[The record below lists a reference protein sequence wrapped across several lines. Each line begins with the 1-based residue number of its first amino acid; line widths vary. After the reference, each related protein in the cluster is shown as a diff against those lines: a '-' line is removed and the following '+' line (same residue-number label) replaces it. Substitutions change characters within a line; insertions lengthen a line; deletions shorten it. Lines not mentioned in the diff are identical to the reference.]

1 MCSRTDRSR
10 AAAELPVL
18 LESLAARLAAEPDVR
33 RWVLAFSGGLDS
45 SLLLELCARLNLP
58 QPLVA
63 VHVDHQLQAVST
75 DWTEHC
81 RRHCQRL
88 GVPLTCLKVAPE
100 SSSEASARTARY
112 AAFTDVLEP
121 GDCLLLAQHAD
132 DQAETLLL
140 RLLRGAGVAGLA
152 GMPER
157 RPLGR
162 ARLLRP
168 LLAQSRASLERVAAE
183 LRLSPVEDPT
193 NAQDRYDR
201 NWLRL
206 HILPRLK
213 RHWPALLQRCR
224 DTAALMTD
232 ADELLQ
238 ERAEDDLAG
247 CRLEAGGLSVSAV
260 RQLTPARQRNLM
272 HHWIGR
278 HTGQRLSRQRL
289 QNLLH
294 CMLVEREDAE
304 PVEQLRGLQ
313 LRRYRD
319 GLYLLPEPLP
329 CAPAVEPIELRV
341 GQPLSLPLGEL
352 SWQRAD
358 KGLPEGLVLTL
369 GYRQGGERLRPLG
382 RGGSVSLKQRLQ
394 EAGRPPWLRPLQP
407 ILWSGNTVLA
417 VPGVCLCEGP
427 WVENGWMPQWS
438 GFGLS

>member
-1 MCSRTDRSR
+1 MCSRTDRPR
-10 AAAELPVL
+10 AASELPVL
-18 LESLAARLAAEPDVR
+18 LETLAASLVAESDVR

-45 SLLLELCARLNLP
+45 SLLLELCARLELP

-63 VHVDHQLQAVST
+63 VHVDHQLQAASA
-75 DWTEHC
+75 DWAEHC
-81 RRHCQRL
+81 RQHCQRL
-88 GVPLTCLKVAPE
+88 GVTLTCLQVMPDSA
-100 SSSEASARTARY
+100 SEASARNARY
-112 AAFTDVLEP
+112 AAFEKFLEP

-152 GMPER
+152 AMPVR
-157 RPLGR
+157 RTLGR

-168 LLAQSRASLERVAAE
+168 LLDLSREQLERVAAE
-183 LRLSPVEDPT
+183 LELVPVQDPT
-193 NAQDRYDR
+193 NAQDHYDR

-213 RHWPALLQRCR
+213 QHWPALLQRCQ
-224 DTAALMTD
+224 DTAALMSD

-238 ERAEDDLAG
+238 ERAVDDLAG

-272 HHWIGR
+272 HHWIVR

-294 CMLVEREDAE
+294 CMLVERADAE
-304 PVEQLRGLQ
+304 PVERLRGQQ

-319 GLYLLPEPLP
+319 GLYLLPDPLP
-329 CAPAVEPIELRV
+329 CAPAAESTALRV
-341 GQPLSLPLGEL
+341 GQPRLLPLGEL

-358 KGLPEGLVLTL
+358 KGLPEGLALTL

-382 RGGSVSLKQRLQ
+382 RGGSVSLKQLLQ

-407 ILWSGNTVLA
+407 ILWSENTLLA
-417 VPGVCLCEGP
+417 VPGVCLCEDL